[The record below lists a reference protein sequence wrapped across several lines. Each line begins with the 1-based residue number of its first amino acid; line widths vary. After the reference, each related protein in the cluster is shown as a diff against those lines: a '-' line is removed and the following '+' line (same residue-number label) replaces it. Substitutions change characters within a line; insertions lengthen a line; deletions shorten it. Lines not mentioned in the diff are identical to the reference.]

1 MGSFVSIVPSYGVI
15 VAFSGAGTAARL
27 VAGLPAAARALR
39 EVALAGTDRCT
50 IAVSGGW
57 HPEPRA
63 RAELDRLAD
72 GMAYTIVDSIALNA
86 SDEPVVLLQGEHPV
100 SAGRIGALLA
110 GSGPQSAS
118 LFVGRASDWAR
129 LPRLSPA
136 QAAAKLDRAAHA
148 IVTATS
154 KPGDGIVSQMLN
166 RPLSQSISRVLLNVP
181 GITPFQATFVSAL
194 IAVAMLGALVF
205 GGVPGLVIGAVLY
218 QIASII
224 DGVDGEIARATFRS
238 SRAGAMADSLVDA
251 VTNIGFLA
259 GVAINLWIQGN
270 AWVAIA
276 GFSGLATMA
285 LGLFLIG
292 RKARRSDNTFTFDG
306 VKTQLQTRKSFVMQ
320 ILIWLTMR
328 DFFAFAW
335 LIGIVAGVAAP
346 GLLLF
351 SFGAAIWL
359 LVVLF
364 VLRPQAT

>member
-1 MGSFVSIVPSYGVI
+1 MIAVFGEAWS
-15 VAFSGAGTAARL
+15 AARL
-27 VAGLPAAARALR
+27 VAGVPAAARVLR
-39 EVALAGTDRCT
+39 EAALAGAESCA
-50 IAVSGGW
+50 IAVPGGW
-57 HPEPRA
+57 TPAPRV

-72 GMAYTIVDSIALNA
+72 GMAYGLVDTATLVDDA
-86 SDEPVVLLQGEHPV
+86 DRVVLLQGEHPV
-100 SAGRIGALLA
+100 GAERLRALLA
-110 GSGPQSAS
+110 GSGPQGSA
-118 LFVGRASDWAR
+118 LFAGRARDWTR
-129 LPRLSPA
+129 LPRLTRA
-136 QAAAKLDRAAHA
+136 QAARKLDRAAHA
-148 IVTATS
+148 IVSATS
-154 KPGDGIVSQMLN
+154 KPGDGIVSQLLN
-166 RPLSQSISRVLLNVP
+166 RPLSQAMSRVLLNVP
-181 GITPFQATFVSAL
+181 GIAPFHATFVSAL
-194 IAVAMLGALVF
+194 FAVAMLIALVF
-205 GGVPGLVIGAVLY
+205 GGVTGLVVGAVLY
-218 QIASII
+218 QMASII

-270 AWVAIA
+270 AWVAFA

-285 LGLFLIG
+285 FGLFLIG
-292 RKARRSDNTFTFDG
+292 RRARRSDNTFTFDG

-335 LIGIVAGVAAP
+335 MIGIVVGVAAP

-351 SFGAAIWL
+351 SFGTAVWL